1 LTTAGSLRSRP
12 SRLTVFSDD
21 EELNGGTGSNTPWF
35 VEDVLKHE
43 IRRFQ
48 REPVARFTVK
58 PGG

>member
-1 LTTAGSLRSRP
+1 MRSRP

-58 PGG
+58 PGD